1 MIKIF
6 ITELLK
12 ENEIIKQ
19 LTIRDIA
26 SKYKGSKLGFC
37 WAAINPL
44 LMLSIYTL
52 IFSQVF
58 RARWGNSI
66 AEPENPIY
74 FGLNIFCGLIIF
86 NMYAECMARGPR
98 SISSNP
104 NYVKKIIFPLSTLG
118 VTVVG
123 STLMQAI
130 INCVALII
138 IQMTFLNNLPLT
150 VIAIPFVWLPV
161 IVQLLGITW
170 FLSVIGIFI
179 RDVEQ
184 ITNALI
190 SALMFMSPIFYP
202 SEALPESIRWISAVN
217 PLTYGIEQTRNVMIK
232 GNMTPIENW
241 IVHLGISLVICQG
254 AYWLLKRTRKYFG
267 DLL

>member
-19 LTIRDIA
+19 LTIRDMA
-26 SKYKGSKLGFC
+26 LKYKGSKLGFC

-58 RARWGNSI
+58 KARWGNSI
-66 AEPENPIY
+66 AESENPIY
-74 FGLNIFCGLIIF
+74 FGLNIFCGLIVF
-86 NMYAECMARGPR
+86 NMYAECMTRGPK

-118 VTVVG
+118 VTIVG

-130 INCVALII
+130 INCGALIL
-138 IQMTFLNNLPLT
+138 IQLAFMSNIPAT

-161 IVQLLGITW
+161 IMQLLGITW
-170 FLSVIGIFI
+170 LLSVIGIFV
-179 RDVEQ
+179 RDIEQ

-202 SEALPESIRWISAVN
+202 SEALPESIRWVSTVN
-217 PLTYGIEQTRNVMIK
+217 PLTYGIEQTRNVLIK
-232 GNMTPIENW
+232 GNMTPLGDW
-241 IVHLGISLVICQG
+241 IVQLGLSLVMCQS
-254 AYWLLKRTRKYFG
+254 AYWLLKRTKKYFG